1 MMYTAYFSTFEK
13 LAEKLEDVGFA
24 SIAGYSPE
32 WIRAELLKYWD
43 LERKREFARISRRLK
58 NCI

>member
-1 MMYTAYFSTFEK
+1 MIYASCFSTVEK

-32 WIRAELLKYWD
+32 WIRANLLKYGD
-43 LERKREFARISRRLK
+43 LAPKRE
-58 NCI
+58 